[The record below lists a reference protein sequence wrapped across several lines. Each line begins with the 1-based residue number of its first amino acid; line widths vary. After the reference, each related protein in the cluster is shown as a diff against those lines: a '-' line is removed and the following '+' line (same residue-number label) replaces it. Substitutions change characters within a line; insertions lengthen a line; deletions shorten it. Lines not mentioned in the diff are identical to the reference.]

1 MKTEHIVKVLEEAA
15 RQFGLEV
22 RWEKG
27 RFRGGRCLINGEEII
42 MLNRHHPP
50 EVHLAILAES
60 LDTLPIDTIF
70 LPPAVREAVETI
82 ARQHPEGLRDT
93 LLEQEEADAE

>member
-15 RQFGLEV
+15 QQFGLEV

-27 RFRGGRCLINGEEII
+27 RFRGGRCLINGEEMII
-42 MLNRHHPP
+42 LNKHHPP

-60 LDTLPIDTIF
+60 MAHLPIDTIF
-70 LPPAVREAVETI
+70 LPPAVREALETV
-82 ARQHPEGLRDT
+82 ARQHPDTLRDT